1 MNLKNFA
8 SCMLQHCPLLSQWS
22 MNPSEVYQSF
32 LSYKF
37 KVPVCGAIILSQDM
51 KKVLLVK
58 GWSSSSSWSFPQG
71 KINLKEAEFDC
82 AKREVMEE
90 IGFDI
95 SPFSNENLWIE
106 RNLMEHRVR
115 LYYAIGIPE
124 STEFKTKTRKEISEI
139 KWHFIADLIKS
150 KPRNSDNK
158 QQNPGGQKN
167 PKFFMIRPFIQPIIN
182 WVNDYLIGRDVNQ
195 LTNNTKNNNLQKRGN
210 QRNNNYNN
218 KNQYPQYNNLENN
231 ELVNSQN
238 FNFNEINQN
247 ILISQINQ
255 NNQILS
261 NYSNQQ
267 EIHQAISTNAS
278 NNYTQTDQNTN
289 NTKSL
294 LNTIQGSQTNNNIGQ
309 LTIQNAETTET
320 TDIKNSDISRSNN
333 FNHFFGKLSLSMPTF
348 NFNLSKIMDEF
359 SKYE

>member
-1 MNLKNFA
+1 MTAISYENLSDALDDLSIRFIINVPKEEQGSVERIFFQIEEAHWFYEDFIVENNPHLPSMNLKNFA

-71 KINLKEAEFDC
+71 KINIKEAEFDC

-139 KWHFIADLIKS
+139 KWHYIADLVKS

-158 QQNPGGQKN
+158 QQNSGGQKN
-167 PKFFMIRPFIQPIIN
+167 PKFFLIRPFVQPIIN
-182 WVNDYLIGRDVNQ
+182 WVNDYLN
-195 LTNNTKNNNLQKRGN
+195 
-210 QRNNNYNN
+210 
-218 KNQYPQYNNLENN
+218 
-231 ELVNSQN
+231 
-238 FNFNEINQN
+238 
-247 ILISQINQ
+247 
-255 NNQILS
+255 
-261 NYSNQQ
+261 
-267 EIHQAISTNAS
+267 EIHQAISTNTS
-278 NNYTQTDQNTN
+278 NNYIQSDQNTIK
-289 NTKSL
+289 TKSL
-294 LNTIQGSQTNNNIGQ
+294 LNIIQGSQINSNIGQ
-309 LTIQNAETTET
+309 APIQNAEAAET
-320 TDIKNSDISRSNN
+320 TDKKNSDSSSNYSYF
-333 FNHFFGKLSLSMPTF
+333 FNQLSLSMPTF